1 MKKYPLLLRAAIWLA
16 FLFLTVAAL
25 ILTQQ
30 LLVPLFLS
38 IMLAYLLFPYADWLE
53 KHKVPRIVTN
63 LIVVIGF
70 IVFLAGI
77 IFSISALSANFTED
91 FPKIKEQ
98 FEGNLQSILGSITA
112 FTGISSDGI
121 DGFIRDLGET
131 GQYISQLFN
140 ATTNTLLSIGLLP
153 VYTFLL
159 LFYRDKFR
167 DFISMLI
174 DSRQEDTVQNII
186 DQASEVVPRYLKG
199 LLIVCFILVGLN
211 SLGFY
216 LIGIEYALLFGVIA
230 ALFNLIP
237 YLGTVLGYGVV
248 LLFVLGTQSPSLA
261 IAVIIQFLIVQFIEN
276 NILTPNITG
285 SYVEINPLVI
295 IFSLIA
301 AGMVWGLPGMLIIIP
316 YLGLFKIVCE
326 NVESLKPVGFLLG
339 TRGTERHSLT
349 IDSLQRRFGWH
360 EDE

>member
-1 MKKYPLLLRAAIWLA
+1 
-16 FLFLTVAAL
+16 
-25 ILTQQ
+25 
-30 LLVPLFLS
+30 
-38 IMLAYLLFPYADWLE
+38 
-53 KHKVPRIVTN
+53 
-63 LIVVIGF
+63 
-70 IVFLAGI
+70 
-77 IFSISALSANFTED
+77 
-91 FPKIKEQ
+91 
-98 FEGNLQSILGSITA
+98 
-112 FTGISSDGI
+112 
-121 DGFIRDLGET
+121 
-131 GQYISQLFN
+131 
-140 ATTNTLLSIGLLP
+140 
-153 VYTFLL
+153 
-159 LFYRDKFR
+159 
-167 DFISMLI
+167 
-174 DSRQEDTVQNII
+174 
-186 DQASEVVPRYLKG
+186 VVPRYLKG

-276 NILTPNITG
+276 NILTPNI
-285 SYVEINPLVI
+285 
-295 IFSLIA
+295 
-301 AGMVWGLPGMLIIIP
+301 
-316 YLGLFKIVCE
+316 IVCE